1 MPSRSADV
9 FEVLLQTPRLYVRRL
24 STADLED
31 FQHYRTNPELARYQG
46 WSVTDDAAALEFLR
60 EHQDIELFQPGSW
73 HQLGIAD
80 AHKRLIGDIGVHLDA
95 NGAKLE
101 IGVTLSHDHQGSGL
115 ATEALGALIPWL
127 WETTAADV
135 VEGITDARNAPSAR
149 LLERLG
155 MTHERSEETTYEGEL
170 ITELTYRLERPAG

>member
-1 MPSRSADV
+1 MRSHGADV
-9 FEVLLQTPRLYVRRL
+9 SAILLQTPRLYLRRL

-31 FQHYRTNPELARYQG
+31 FQHYRTNPTLARYQG

-60 EHQDIELFQPGSW
+60 EHQHIELFQPGSW

-80 AHKRLIGDIGVHLDA
+80 ADMRLIGDIGVHLDA
-95 NGAKLE
+95 TGRTIEL
-101 IGVTLSHDHQGSGL
+101 GVTLSHDHHGRGL
-115 ATEALGALIPWL
+115 ASEALGALIGWL

-135 VEGITDARNAPSAR
+135 IEGITDARNKPSAR

-155 MTHERSEETTYEGEL
+155 MTLETTEESTCDGEV
-170 ITELTYRLERPAG
+170 IHELTFRLRRPVA